1 MIQPVPC
8 KLITCILPNDGT
20 DRTLLSALRTD
31 KQIIRTSSL
40 QVRGLAI
47 LAGEKYKSGETPE
60 NVMVRMVSVVVDE
73 EQADQVFD
81 YICEK
86 ANIGRPGAGV
96 LTMRGGVTA
105 SPYSLPEGVPDEE

>member
-1 MIQPVPC
+1 MMQPASC

-20 DRTLLSALRTD
+20 DRTLLRALRTD
-31 KQIIRTSSL
+31 KQIIRASSL
-40 QVRGLAI
+40 QARGLASM
-47 LAGEKYKSGETPE
+47 AGEKLKYGEIPE
-60 NVMVRMVSVVVDE
+60 NVMMRMVSVVVDA

-81 YICEK
+81 YIYEK

-96 LTMRGGVTA
+96 LTMSGGVTA